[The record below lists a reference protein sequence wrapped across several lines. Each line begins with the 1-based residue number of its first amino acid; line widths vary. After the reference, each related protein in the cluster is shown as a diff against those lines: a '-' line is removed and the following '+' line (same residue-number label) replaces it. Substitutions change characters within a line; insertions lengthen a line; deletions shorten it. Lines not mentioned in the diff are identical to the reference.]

1 MRAIACC
8 PVRVDA
14 LAMYD
19 ASDAPRMESPTE
31 SKGSSIGV
39 EEAASSE
46 DSEADARRRRG
57 EVTRDVGASASR
69 GREATLRRSV
79 NDALMALK
87 QRKRTGRVV
96 TRSGSRAP
104 AGLAMP
110 VRAPSARKKSERAV
124 FETYENLAP
133 SARKKSERAVFET
146 YENLAPSARKKS
158 ERAVFETYENLAP
171 LNDPETVMVGVLVV
185 LRGAAERAWEERLE
199 AIALAN
205 RLVIHHVGVVSAN
218 LRPFIIGVT
227 SCLESLRSSISKAAL
242 SLIKTLAVHLKG
254 KINGELGCVFPSV
267 LKRASES
274 SFLSAE
280 ADEVL
285 HVLIEAA
292 APHAVIRTLS
302 QHVSARRLQ
311 AKIAFALTYCV
322 ERNAECASVFRGR
335 AGRTALDLTLATL
348 DVCIRG
354 GHPDARLYAKRC
366 LSCLIDVL
374 GSDGLEKPMRA
385 YPDLFAFEE
394 SGNASV
400 Y

>member
-1 MRAIACC
+1 LVTLAFDMDEAKFGHFDARRSSMRAIACC

-110 VRAPSARKKSERAV
+110 VR
-124 FETYENLAP
+124 
-133 SARKKSERAVFET
+133 
-146 YENLAPSARKKS
+146 APSARKKS

-302 QHVSARRLQ
+302 QHVSESRRLQ

>member
-1 MRAIACC
+1 MAFDMDEAKFGHFDARRSSMRAIACC

-110 VRAPSARKKSERAV
+110 VR
-124 FETYENLAP
+124 
-133 SARKKSERAVFET
+133 
-146 YENLAPSARKKS
+146 APSARKKS

-302 QHVSARRLQ
+302 QHVSESRRLQ

>member
-1 MRAIACC
+1 MTLAFDVDEAKFGHFDARRSSMRAIACC

-133 SARKKSERAVFET
+133 
-146 YENLAPSARKKS
+146 
-158 ERAVFETYENLAP
+158 

-205 RLVIHHVGVVSAN
+205 RLVIHHVGVVSVN

>member
-1 MRAIACC
+1 LVTLAFDMDEAKFGHFDARRSSMRAIACC

-110 VRAPSARKKSERAV
+110 VR
-124 FETYENLAP
+124 
-133 SARKKSERAVFET
+133 
-146 YENLAPSARKKS
+146 APSARKKS

>member
-1 MRAIACC
+1 MDEAKFGHFDARRSSMRAIACC

-110 VRAPSARKKSERAV
+110 VR
-124 FETYENLAP
+124 
-133 SARKKSERAVFET
+133 
-146 YENLAPSARKKS
+146 APSARKKS

>member
-1 MRAIACC
+1 MDEAKFGHFDARRSSMRAIACC

-110 VRAPSARKKSERAV
+110 VR
-124 FETYENLAP
+124 
-133 SARKKSERAVFET
+133 
-146 YENLAPSARKKS
+146 APSARKKS

-302 QHVSARRLQ
+302 QHVSESRRLQ

>member
-146 YENLAPSARKKS
+146 YENLAP
-158 ERAVFETYENLAP
+158 

-254 KINGELGCVFPSV
+254 RINGELGCVFPSV

>member
-1 MRAIACC
+1 MDEAKFGHFDARRSSMRAIACC

-79 NDALMALK
+79 NDAVMALK

-110 VRAPSARKKSERAV
+110 VR
-124 FETYENLAP
+124 
-133 SARKKSERAVFET
+133 
-146 YENLAPSARKKS
+146 APSARKKS

>member
-1 MRAIACC
+1 MATLTRVERSMRAIACC

-31 SKGSSIGV
+31 SKGSSVGAA
-39 EEAASSE
+39 EAAASE

-57 EVTRDVGASASR
+57 EVSARRRVERESRTRERRCG
-69 GREATLRRSV
+69 RSV
-79 NDALMALK
+79 SDALMALK

-104 AGLAMP
+104 AGSAMP
-110 VRAPSARKKSERAV
+110 VR
-124 FETYENLAP
+124 
-133 SARKKSERAVFET
+133 
-146 YENLAPSARKKS
+146 APSARKKS

-302 QHVSARRLQ
+302 QHVSESRRLQ

>member
-1 MRAIACC
+1 MDEAKFGHFDARRSSMRAIACC

-133 SARKKSERAVFET
+133 
-146 YENLAPSARKKS
+146 
-158 ERAVFETYENLAP
+158 

-242 SLIKTLAVHLKG
+242 NLIKTLAVHLKG

-302 QHVSARRLQ
+302 QHVSESRRLQ

-335 AGRTALDLTLATL
+335 TGRASLDLTLATL

>member
-1 MRAIACC
+1 MTLAFDMDEAKFGHFDARRSSMRAIACC

-133 SARKKSERAVFET
+133 
-146 YENLAPSARKKS
+146 
-158 ERAVFETYENLAP
+158 

-218 LRPFIIGVT
+218 LRPFIIGIT

-302 QHVSARRLQ
+302 QHVSESRRLQ

>member
-1 MRAIACC
+1 MDEAKFGHFDARRSSMRAIACC

-110 VRAPSARKKSERAV
+110 VR
-124 FETYENLAP
+124 
-133 SARKKSERAVFET
+133 
-146 YENLAPSARKKS
+146 APSARKKS

-302 QHVSARRLQ
+302 QHVSESRRLQ

-366 LSCLIDVL
+366 LSCLFDVL

>member
-1 MRAIACC
+1 MTLAFDMDEAKFGHFDARRSSMRAIACC

-124 FETYENLAP
+124 FETYA
-133 SARKKSERAVFET
+133 
-146 YENLAPSARKKS
+146 
-158 ERAVFETYENLAP
+158 NLAP

-242 SLIKTLAVHLKG
+242 SLIKTLAVHLKV

>member
-1 MRAIACC
+1 MTLAFDMDEAKFGHFDARRSSMRAIACC

-124 FETYENLAP
+124 FETYA
-133 SARKKSERAVFET
+133 
-146 YENLAPSARKKS
+146 
-158 ERAVFETYENLAP
+158 NLAP

>member
-1 MRAIACC
+1 LVTLAFDMDEAQFGHFDARRSSMRAIACC

-110 VRAPSARKKSERAV
+110 VR
-124 FETYENLAP
+124 
-133 SARKKSERAVFET
+133 
-146 YENLAPSARKKS
+146 APSARKKS

-302 QHVSARRLQ
+302 QHVSESRRLQ

>member
-1 MRAIACC
+1 VTLAFDMDEAKFGHFDARRSSMRAIACC

-133 SARKKSERAVFET
+133 
-146 YENLAPSARKKS
+146 
-158 ERAVFETYENLAP
+158 
-171 LNDPETVMVGVLVV
+171 LNDPETAMVGVLVV

-302 QHVSARRLQ
+302 QHVSESRRLQ

>member
-1 MRAIACC
+1 MDEAKFGHFDARRSSMRAIACC

-39 EEAASSE
+39 EEAASNE

-110 VRAPSARKKSERAV
+110 VR
-124 FETYENLAP
+124 
-133 SARKKSERAVFET
+133 
-146 YENLAPSARKKS
+146 APSARKKS

>member
-1 MRAIACC
+1 MTLAFDMDEAKFGHFDARRSSMRAIACC

-110 VRAPSARKKSERAV
+110 VR
-124 FETYENLAP
+124 
-133 SARKKSERAVFET
+133 
-146 YENLAPSARKKS
+146 APSARKKS

-302 QHVSARRLQ
+302 QHVSESRRLQ

>member
-1 MRAIACC
+1 MTLAFDMDEAKFGHFDARRSSMRAIACC

-104 AGLAMP
+104 AGSAMP
-110 VRAPSARKKSERAV
+110 VR
-124 FETYENLAP
+124 
-133 SARKKSERAVFET
+133 
-146 YENLAPSARKKS
+146 APSARKKS

-285 HVLIEAA
+285 HVLIEVA

-302 QHVSARRLQ
+302 QHVSESRRLQ

-322 ERNAECASVFRGR
+322 ERNAECASVFRGK
-335 AGRTALDLTLATL
+335 AGRTSLDLTLATL

>member
-1 MRAIACC
+1 LVTLAFDMDEAKFGHFDARRSSMRAIACC

-87 QRKRTGRVV
+87 QRKRTGREV

-110 VRAPSARKKSERAV
+110 VR
-124 FETYENLAP
+124 
-133 SARKKSERAVFET
+133 
-146 YENLAPSARKKS
+146 APSARKKS

>member
-1 MRAIACC
+1 MTLAFDMDEAKFGHFDARRSSMRAIACC

-133 SARKKSERAVFET
+133 
-146 YENLAPSARKKS
+146 
-158 ERAVFETYENLAP
+158 

-242 SLIKTLAVHLKG
+242 SLIKTRAVHLKG

>member
-1 MRAIACC
+1 LVTLAFDVDEAKFGHFDARRSSMRAIACC

-110 VRAPSARKKSERAV
+110 VR
-124 FETYENLAP
+124 
-133 SARKKSERAVFET
+133 
-146 YENLAPSARKKS
+146 APSARKKS

>member
-110 VRAPSARKKSERAV
+110 VR
-124 FETYENLAP
+124 
-133 SARKKSERAVFET
+133 
-146 YENLAPSARKKS
+146 APSARKKS

-302 QHVSARRLQ
+302 QHVSESRRLQ

-322 ERNAECASVFRGR
+322 ERNAECASVWRGR
-335 AGRTALDLTLATL
+335 AGRADLTLTLATL

>member
-1 MRAIACC
+1 MDEAKFGHFDARRSSMRAIVCC

-104 AGLAMP
+104 AGSAVP
-110 VRAPSARKKSERAV
+110 VR
-124 FETYENLAP
+124 
-133 SARKKSERAVFET
+133 
-146 YENLAPSARKKS
+146 APSARKKS

-302 QHVSARRLQ
+302 QHVSESRRLQ

-322 ERNAECASVFRGR
+322 ERNAECASVFRGK
-335 AGRTALDLTLATL
+335 AGRTGLDLTLATL

>member
-104 AGLAMP
+104 DGSAMP
-110 VRAPSARKKSERAV
+110 VR
-124 FETYENLAP
+124 
-133 SARKKSERAVFET
+133 
-146 YENLAPSARKKS
+146 APSARKKS

-302 QHVSARRLQ
+302 QHVSESRRLQ

-322 ERNAECASVFRGR
+322 ERNAECASVFRGK
-335 AGRTALDLTLATL
+335 AGRTGLDLTLATL

>member
-1 MRAIACC
+1 MDEAKFGHFDARRSSMRAIACC

-69 GREATLRRSV
+69 GREATLRSSV

-110 VRAPSARKKSERAV
+110 VR
-124 FETYENLAP
+124 
-133 SARKKSERAVFET
+133 
-146 YENLAPSARKKS
+146 APSARKKS

>member
-1 MRAIACC
+1 MTLAFDMDEAKFGHFDARRSSMRAIACC

-110 VRAPSARKKSERAV
+110 VR
-124 FETYENLAP
+124 
-133 SARKKSERAVFET
+133 
-146 YENLAPSARKKS
+146 APSARKKS

-292 APHAVIRTLS
+292 APHTVIRTLS
-302 QHVSARRLQ
+302 QHVSESRRLQ

-322 ERNAECASVFRGR
+322 ERNVECASVFRGR

>member
-1 MRAIACC
+1 VTLAFDMDEAKFGHFDARRSSMRAIACC

-110 VRAPSARKKSERAV
+110 VR
-124 FETYENLAP
+124 
-133 SARKKSERAVFET
+133 
-146 YENLAPSARKKS
+146 APSARKKS

-302 QHVSARRLQ
+302 QHVSESRRLQ

>member
-1 MRAIACC
+1 MTLAFDVDEAKFGHFDARRSSMRAIACC

-110 VRAPSARKKSERAV
+110 VR
-124 FETYENLAP
+124 
-133 SARKKSERAVFET
+133 
-146 YENLAPSARKKS
+146 APSARKKS

>member
-1 MRAIACC
+1 MDEAKFGHFDARRSSMRAIACC

-87 QRKRTGRVV
+87 RRKRTGRVV

-110 VRAPSARKKSERAV
+110 VR
-124 FETYENLAP
+124 
-133 SARKKSERAVFET
+133 
-146 YENLAPSARKKS
+146 APSARKKS

>member
-1 MRAIACC
+1 MTLAFDMDEAKFGHFDARRSSMRAIACC

-110 VRAPSARKKSERAV
+110 VR
-124 FETYENLAP
+124 
-133 SARKKSERAVFET
+133 
-146 YENLAPSARKKS
+146 APSARKKS

-302 QHVSARRLQ
+302 QHVSESRRLQ

-366 LSCLIDVL
+366 LSCLFDVL

>member
-1 MRAIACC
+1 VTLAFDMDEAKFGHFDARRSSMRAIACC

-133 SARKKSERAVFET
+133 
-146 YENLAPSARKKS
+146 
-158 ERAVFETYENLAP
+158 

-267 LKRASES
+267 LKRASEA

-280 ADEVL
+280 ADEGL

-302 QHVSARRLQ
+302 QHVSESRRLQ

>member
-1 MRAIACC
+1 MDEAKFGHFDARRSSMRAIACC

-110 VRAPSARKKSERAV
+110 VR
-124 FETYENLAP
+124 
-133 SARKKSERAVFET
+133 
-146 YENLAPSARKKS
+146 APSARKKS

-302 QHVSARRLQ
+302 QHVESRRLQ

>member
-1 MRAIACC
+1 VTLAFDMDEAKFGHFDARRSSMRAIACC

-110 VRAPSARKKSERAV
+110 VR
-124 FETYENLAP
+124 
-133 SARKKSERAVFET
+133 
-146 YENLAPSARKKS
+146 APSARKKS

>member
-1 MRAIACC
+1 MTLAFDMDEAKFGHFDARRSSMRAIACC

-110 VRAPSARKKSERAV
+110 VR
-124 FETYENLAP
+124 
-133 SARKKSERAVFET
+133 
-146 YENLAPSARKKS
+146 APSARKKS